1 MNNNFTLLT
10 FALDKAWYAI
20 RAEEVREV
28 VPLPEL
34 TPLMDAPQ
42 FVSGIFNLRGRIV
55 TAINLRR
62 RIGLMHRAWDIK
74 NAVLVTIFQKK
85 LYGLIVNEA
94 LSLITIL
101 TQDME
106 PAPDLPSLNE
116 ALQSQCFSEIAKLE
130 GRLVPILNLNSIF
143 KIVDPGSSAI
153 GSSKETMKDKEE
165 GIYNE

>member
-1 MNNNFTLLT
+1 
-10 FALDKAWYAI
+10 
-20 RAEEVREV
+20 
-28 VPLPEL
+28 
-34 TPLMDAPQ
+34 
-42 FVSGIFNLRGRIV
+42 
-55 TAINLRR
+55 
-62 RIGLMHRAWDIK
+62 MHRAWDIK
-74 NAVLVTIFQKK
+74 NAVLVTTFQKK